1 MDAFEADVQADID
14 AGKLEPADMATV
26 LASIRRWHVEG
37 LWGHW
42 HKDRIWE
49 KAW

>member
-1 MDAFEADVQADID
+1 MQVDMD
-14 AGKLEPADMATV
+14 AGKLDRNDMMGV
-26 LASIRRWHVEG
+26 LRSIRKWHVEG

-49 KAW
+49 KAR